1 MKQLFA
7 LLAFICISSV
17 ASAQRFA
24 YMDSEYILNKMPE
37 YKKAQESL
45 DKIAGEWQKE
55 IEDKMKEI
63 ENMYQK
69 FQAEQPLLTDKM
81 KQERITSIESKER
94 ELKELQK
101 AKFSPNG
108 ELFKKRQ
115 ELIQPIQD
123 RIYDE
128 IQKIAKIKSY
138 DVVFDKSSGA
148 SMIYTNPKLNI
159 SDEIVKAMGGQ

>member
-1 MKQLFA
+1 
-7 LLAFICISSV
+7 
-17 ASAQRFA
+17 
-24 YMDSEYILNKMPE
+24 MDSEYILNKMPE

>member
-1 MKQLFA
+1 MKQLFT